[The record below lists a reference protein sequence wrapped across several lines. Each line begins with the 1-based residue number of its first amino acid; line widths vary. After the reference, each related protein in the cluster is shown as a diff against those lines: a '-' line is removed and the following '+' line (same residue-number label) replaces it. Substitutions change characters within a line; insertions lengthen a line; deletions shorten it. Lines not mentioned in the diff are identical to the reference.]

1 MAQSGSQR
9 STIRGAH
16 APEEAGGAGGPEGGA
31 RDQARA
37 APVVVKKYA
46 NRRLYNTEASSYVT
60 LEDLARMVRQGR
72 EFVVYD
78 AKSGEDITRSVLTQI
93 IVEEESKGQ
102 NLLPTAFLR
111 QLIAFYGD
119 SLQSLVPRYLE
130 FAMAGFARQQEQMR
144 RAMEQTMGGFG
155 LPFPSPPF
163 PSIEE
168 MGKQNMA
175 MLERAMSLFSPFR
188 PPPAEGAPRPQEPPA
203 ARREEGESVESLK
216 AEVESLRRQL
226 AELRAAR
233 TGAKESP

>member
-9 STIRGAH
+9 STSQGAG
-16 APEEAGGAGGPEGGA
+16 APPEPGGAGAAA
-31 RDQARA
+31 RPASG

-72 EFVVYD
+72 DFVVYD
-78 AKSGEDITRSVLTQI
+78 AKTGEDITRSVLTQI

-155 LPFPSPPF
+155 LPFATPSL
-163 PSIEE
+163 SNLEE

-188 PPPAEGAPRPQEPPA
+188 PGAAEPSRSPGAGGG
-203 ARREEGESVESLK
+203 EGDDVESLR

-226 AELRAAR
+226 AELRAAQGR
-233 TGAKESP
+233 AGPKGSP